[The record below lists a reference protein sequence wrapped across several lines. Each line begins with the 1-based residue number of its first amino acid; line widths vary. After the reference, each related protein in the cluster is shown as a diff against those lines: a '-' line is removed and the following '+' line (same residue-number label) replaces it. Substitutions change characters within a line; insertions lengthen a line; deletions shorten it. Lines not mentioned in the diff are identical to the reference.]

1 MASEKPKRCHYEVLG
16 LSRNC
21 SADEICSAY
30 KKMAIQRHPDKLVQ
44 SGLSQA
50 EAMAQFQELAHA
62 YEILFSDL
70 ANSGGSNSGGS
81 NSVVPNSAVP
91 NLFSF
96 FSNTVFTGYSDSS
109 RRFYKVY
116 SDLFDKIYAN
126 ELNFARRLGLGS
138 DSVREAP
145 VMGNLDSPY
154 AQVSAFYNYWLGFA
168 TVMDFCWVE
177 EGDGGGEQETE
188 EEGEEGVQRLCIKEE
203 KWRSLAM

>member
-1 MASEKPKRCHYEVLG
+1 MAPEKPKRCHYEVLG
-16 LSRNC
+16 LSRDC
-21 SADEICSAY
+21 STDENRSTY
-30 KKMAIQRHPDKLVQ
+30 KKKRHPDMLFQ

-50 EAMAQFQELAHA
+50 EATAQFQDLAHA
-62 YEILFSDL
+62 YEVLSDPKERALYDSHRSQILFSDL
-70 ANSGGSNSGGS
+70 ANSGGS

-109 RRFYKVY
+109 CRFYKLY

-138 DSVREAP
+138 DSVRESP

-154 AQVSAFYNYWLGFA
+154 AHRFGFSDPFSFLSL
-168 TVMDFCWVE
+168 TVTRVAVIFNRK
-177 EGDGGGEQETE
+177 TKP
-188 EEGEEGVQRLCIKEE
+188 LF
-203 KWRSLAM
+203 S